1 LDRDHPADPY
11 SPPGSDVNAGLLTGG
26 QGFELAEPGVRLW
39 AVMIDGL
46 LISLPLLPVVAV
58 GIYFGSRAD
67 AAVGAAMRAEELGLG
82 PRGDEAT
89 LIGLGIAGLVGGLG
103 ALAVAIY
110 QWVLISRTGQTL
122 GKKWTGIRIE
132 RIDGARLTFGTGVF
146 LRNWI
151 AKLVGSVPYLGA
163 VFHLVDC
170 LFIFRDD
177 RRCIHDHIAGTRV
190 VRGSP
195 TLPRSGFAGRSPAT
209 PTPKGEPWEG
219 SPTLPRSGFAGRSP
233 ATPTRR

>member
-26 QGFELAEPGVRLW
+26 QGFELAERGTRLW

-46 LISLPLLPVVAV
+46 LISLPLLPVVVV
-58 GIYFGSRAD
+58 GIYFGSQAD
-67 AAVGAAMRAEELGLG
+67 AAVG
-82 PRGDEAT
+82 
-89 LIGLGIAGLVGGLG
+89 
-103 ALAVAIY
+103 AVAIY
-110 QWVLISRTGQTL
+110 QWVLICRTGQTL

-163 VFHLVDC
+163 VFQLVDC

-190 VRGSP
+190 VR
-195 TLPRSGFAGRSPAT
+195 LR
-209 PTPKGEPWEG
+209 
-219 SPTLPRSGFAGRSP
+219 
-233 ATPTRR
+233 